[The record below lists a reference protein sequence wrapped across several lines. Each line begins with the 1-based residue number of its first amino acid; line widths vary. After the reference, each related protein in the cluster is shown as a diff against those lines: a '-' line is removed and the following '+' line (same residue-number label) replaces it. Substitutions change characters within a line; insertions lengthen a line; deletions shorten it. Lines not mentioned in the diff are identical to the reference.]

1 MLRKSKICITEY
13 DYTRLLSS
21 IQNQFN
27 KSQDQIPANIRIF
40 IDVLKRAKKVN
51 PHNIPSNYVTMNSI
65 FKLRDLGKSDSR
77 QYQLVFPSEED
88 PTNGKLSVLTP
99 GGTAVLGY
107 KEGDVIKWDASSGEK
122 FYQIEKIIYQP
133 EANGHYHL

>member
-13 DYTRLLSS
+13 DYTRLLNS
-21 IQNQFN
+21 IQDQFN
-27 KSQDQIPANIRIF
+27 KSQDQVPANIRSF

-65 FKLRDLGKSDSR
+65 FKLKDLGKSDSR

-88 PTNGKLSVLTP
+88 PKNGKLSVLAP
-99 GGTAVLGY
+99 GGAAVLGN
-107 KEGDVIKWDASSGEK
+107 KEGDVIKWNVSSGEK
-122 FYQIEKIIYQP
+122 FFQIEKIIYQP
-133 EANGHYHL
+133 EASGHYHL